1 MNLPKDWTPDEQ
13 AIYVLGQ
20 KDARVEAL
28 VEVLNLAR
36 ENPDTIEE
44 EIQKLI
50 DAAE

>member
-1 MNLPKDWTPDEQ
+1 MSLPKDYTPDEL
-13 AIYVLGQ
+13 AAYILGQ
-20 KDARVEAL
+20 KDGRQETL

-50 DAAE
+50 DAE